1 MNELITVRK
10 LNREYKTGDLTVRAL
25 DNISLSIGRGE
36 FVSIIGQSGSGK
48 STLMNILGCL
58 DRQSSGE
65 YILLGTDVS
74 SLGEKQLAYLR
85 SRVIGFVFQSF
96 NLIPS
101 LNALQNVELPLIY
114 RRIPRKQRIYAA
126 EKALDMVGLSSRKK
140 HRPSE
145 LSGGQQQ
152 RTAIARAIAGDP
164 GLLLADEPTGSLD
177 KAAGENVLSII
188 NDLNGKGV
196 TVVMITHDSSIAA
209 RAKRSIKISDGRIIS

>member
-1 MNELITVRK
+1 MKELIVARN
-10 LNREYKTGDLTVRAL
+10 LCRDYKNGDLTVRAL
-25 DNISLSIGRGE
+25 NNINFSISDGE

-48 STLMNILGCL
+48 STLINILGCL
-58 DRQSSGE
+58 DKQSSGD
-65 YILLGTDVS
+65 YFLSGTDVS
-74 SLGEKQLAYLR
+74 ALNERQLAFLR

-114 RRIPRKQRIYAA
+114 RRIPKKQRIYTA
-126 EKALDMVGLSSRKK
+126 EKALDTVGLSARKN

-152 RTAIARAIAGDP
+152 RTAIARAIAGNP
-164 GLLLADEPTGSLD
+164 RLLLADEPTGSLD
-177 KAAGENVLSII
+177 KAAGENVLSVISR
-188 NDLNGKGV
+188 LNENGV

-209 RAKRSIKISDGRIIS
+209 RAKRSIKICDGRIIS

>member
-85 SRVIGFVFQSF
+85 SRVIGFVCQSF